1 MRNLK
6 FKCKFSHSKLENFFM
21 STIYFTQNPNR
32 KRFVESLISRYRNE
46 IEGKVLIKV
55 NMVSHEPYPTTT
67 HLEMIEAVYDQVKS
81 KASEIICGDA
91 QAIDV
96 SSKKVKTHPIIEKC
110 KELGIPFLN
119 FYDHTFKKFKTPR
132 NYTLNISKI
141 PFDQD
146 FIISLPILKDH
157 FILKLTNALKDKF
170 GYLAKTE
177 RLKMH
182 TMLMNIDKGIA
193 ELNTVIKSNLIICDA
208 VEVMIQGQE
217 LRHGGRK
224 LDLGYLFAGTD
235 PVALD
240 YYGFQLLKPISIKL
254 KDIDNQLQIRYIKHA
269 LDYGVGS
276 KEYSLEEI

>member
-1 MRNLK
+1 MK
-6 FKCKFSHSKLENFFM
+6 TFTSKLDDHFM
-21 STIYFTQNPNR
+21 STVLFTQNPDR
-32 KRFVESLISRYRNE
+32 KRFVQSLMSRYRND
-46 IEGKVLIKV
+46 IEGRVLIKV
-55 NMVSHEPYPTTT
+55 NMVSYEPYPTTT
-67 HLEMIEAVYDQVKS
+67 HPEMIEAVYEQVKA

-96 SSKKVKTHPIIEKC
+96 SSKKVETHPIIKKC

-119 FYDHTFKKFKTPR
+119 FYDHSFKKLKSPR
-132 NYTLNISKI
+132 NFTLKVSNL

-146 FIISLPILKDH
+146 YIISLPVLKDH

-182 TMLMNIDKGIA
+182 TKLKNIDKGIA
-193 ELNTVIKSNLIICDA
+193 ELNEGIKSNLIICDA
-208 VEVMIQGQE
+208 IKVMIQGQE
-217 LRHGGRK
+217 LRHGGREQS
-224 LDLGYLFAGTD
+224 LGYLFAGTD

-240 YYGFQLLKPISIKL
+240 YYGFTLLKPISIKL
-254 KDIDNQLQIRYIKHA
+254 KDIDNPLQISYIKYA

-276 KEYSLEEI
+276 SEFRLEEI

>member
-1 MRNLK
+1 
-6 FKCKFSHSKLENFFM
+6 M
-21 STIYFTQNPNR
+21 STIYFTQNPDR
-32 KRFVESLISRYRNE
+32 KRFVQSLMSRYSSD

-67 HLEMIEAVYDQVKS
+67 HPEMIEAVYNQIKS

-96 SSKKVKTHPIIEKC
+96 SSKKVETHPIIKKC

-119 FYDHTFKKFKTPR
+119 FYDHSFRKLKTSR
-132 NYTLNISKI
+132 NYTLKVSDV
-141 PFDQD
+141 PFDQN

-182 TMLMNIDKGIA
+182 TMLKNIDKGIA
-193 ELNTVIKSNLIICDA
+193 ELNTGIKSNLIICDA
-208 VEVMIQGQE
+208 VKVMIQGQE
-217 LRHGGRK
+217 LRHSGK
-224 LDLGYLFAGTD
+224 EQNLGYLFAGTD
-235 PVALD
+235 PIALD
-240 YYGFQLLKPISIKL
+240 FYGFNLLKPISRICKL
-254 KDIDNQLQIRYIKHA
+254 
-269 LDYGVGS
+269 VS
-276 KEYSLEEI
+276 